1 MRSLNRDELNI
12 ASRFLYLSMA
22 ITVIK
27 KDLTEVQNGSFK
39 IKEPYLILLEKMLYL
54 AAIERKELRINMR
67 KQSIK
72 VYLLNKNES
81 FSTYLFT
88 AGNREEKR
96 FYFNPA
102 IRKQVVPILNELMT
116 KAAVQVQDSA
126 SSN

>member
-1 MRSLNRDELNI
+1 
-12 ASRFLYLSMA
+12 MA

>member
-54 AAIERKELRINMR
+54 AAVERKELRMNMR

-72 VYLLNKNES
+72 VYLLTKNEN
-81 FSTYLFT
+81 FSTYLFI

>member
-27 KDLTEVQNGSFK
+27 RDLTEVQNGSFK

>member
-1 MRSLNRDELNI
+1 RCI
-12 ASRFLYLSMA
+12 HC
-22 ITVIK
+22 TVTIREKK
-27 KDLTEVQNGSFK
+27 KDVMELIYGSVKIIEV
-39 IKEPYLILLEKMLYL
+39 YLILLEKMLYL

-102 IRKQVVPILNELMT
+102 IRKQVVPILNKLMT

>member
-54 AAIERKELRINMR
+54 AAVERKELRINMR